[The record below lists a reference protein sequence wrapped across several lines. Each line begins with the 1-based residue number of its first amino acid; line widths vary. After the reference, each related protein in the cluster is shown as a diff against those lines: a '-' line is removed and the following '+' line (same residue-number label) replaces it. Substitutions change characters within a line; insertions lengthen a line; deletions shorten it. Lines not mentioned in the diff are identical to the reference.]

1 MINLSPGIE
10 VDYHKLKFYADVEV
24 PVYQNFTGN
33 QIAAPL
39 AVKATMAYEF

>member
-1 MINLSPGIE
+1 
-10 VDYHKLKFYADVEV
+10 VEV

-39 AVKATMAYEF
+39 AVKATVAYEF